1 MAEQPANYYDILE
14 VSPRA
19 SAEVLRAAY
28 KSLMQRHHPDKHGTD
43 SRMAQRASLIA
54 QAYGV
59 LSDSRQRAAYD
70 AQLARQQTPRPTLS
84 AAHAPSNTRRAAAPA
99 PRSNWYLWL
108 LATVI
113 ALCGAA
119 MWALSG
125 KKPVTR
131 PDASAAQPP
140 ASQPVAQKPE
150 TASPT
155 TTDSSSKASDSKAP
169 SPLQIALL
177 GSDLRIVLASTEP
190 LPENLEAS
198 RHILTIPALTVDIG
212 PADADKFASSL
223 TQHKETVLAKLADK
237 LVYASYP
244 ELKIDGDK
252 YLARFIQD
260 ALREITGTQGLDD
273 KATPGAASTP
283 AKTEAPRYGIAAVT
297 LPASFGLR

>member
-59 LSDSRQRAAYD
+59 LSDSAQRAAYD
-70 AQLARQQTPRPTLS
+70 AQLARQQAPRPPQP
-84 AAHAPSNTRRAAAPA
+84 AAYAPSPTRRAAAPA
-99 PRSNWYLWL
+99 PWSNWYLWL

-113 ALCGAA
+113 ALCAAA

-125 KKPVTR
+125 KKPPAR
-131 PDASAAQPP
+131 PDASAAQPA
-140 ASQPVAQKPE
+140 ASQPLAQKPDA
-150 TASPT
+150 ASQPLV
-155 TTDSSSKASDSKAP
+155 DNSKASDSKVP

-177 GSDLRIVLASTEP
+177 GSDLRVVLANTEP
-190 LPENLEAS
+190 LPENVEAS

-212 PADADKFASSL
+212 PADAEKFASAL
-223 TQHKETVLAKLADK
+223 TQHKETVLAKLADR
-237 LVYASYP
+237 LAYASYP

-252 YLARFIQD
+252 YLVRFILE
-260 ALREITGTQGLDD
+260 ALREITGTQGMDD
-273 KATPGAASTP
+273 KTTPSAASTP
-283 AKTEAPRYGIAAVT
+283 ANTDAPRYGIVAVT

>member
-59 LSDSRQRAAYD
+59 LSDSSQRAAYD
-70 AQLARQQTPRPTLS
+70 AQLARQQAPRPPLS
-84 AAHAPSNTRRAAAPA
+84 AAHAPSTTRRTAGPA

-125 KKPVTR
+125 KKPITR
-131 PDASAAQPP
+131 PDASAAQPA

-155 TTDSSSKASDSKAP
+155 TTDSSKASDSRAP

-177 GSDLRIVLASTEP
+177 GSDLRIVLASSEP
-190 LPENLEAS
+190 LPENVEAS

-212 PADADKFASSL
+212 PADADKFASAL

-283 AKTEAPRYGIAAVT
+283 ANTEAPRYGIVAVT

>member
-59 LSDSRQRAAYD
+59 LSDSTQRAAYD
-70 AQLARQQTPRPTLS
+70 AQLARQQTPRQTVP
-84 AAHAPSNTRRAAAPA
+84 AAHTPTYARRVAAPA
-99 PRSNWYLWL
+99 PKSNWYLWL

-113 ALCGAA
+113 ALCAAA
-119 MWALSG
+119 MWALSS
-125 KKPVTR
+125 KKPIAR
-131 PDASAAQPP
+131 PDASAAQPAVSQP
-140 ASQPVAQKPE
+140 LAQKPDAASQPQV
-150 TASPT
+150 
-155 TTDSSSKASDSKAP
+155 DNSKASDSKAA
-169 SPLQIALL
+169 SSLQIALL
-177 GSDLRIVLASTEP
+177 GSDLRVVLANTEP
-190 LPENLEAS
+190 LPENVEAS

-212 PADADKFASSL
+212 PADAEKFASAL
-223 TQHKETVLAKLADK
+223 TQHKETVLAKLADR
-237 LVYASYP
+237 LTYASYP

-252 YLARFIQD
+252 YLVRFILE

-273 KATPGAASTP
+273 KTTPSAANTD
-283 AKTEAPRYGIAAVT
+283 APRYGIVAVT

>member
-1 MAEQPANYYDILE
+1 MAEHPENYYDILE

-28 KSLMQRHHPDKHGTD
+28 KSLMQRHHPDKHGAD

-59 LSDSRQRAAYD
+59 LSDSTQRAAYD
-70 AQLARQQTPRPTLS
+70 AQLARQQAPRQALP
-84 AAHAPSNTRRAAAPA
+84 AAHAPTYTRRVAAPA
-99 PRSNWYLWL
+99 PKSNWYLWL

-113 ALCGAA
+113 ALCAA
-119 MWALSG
+119 AIWALSG
-125 KKPVTR
+125 KKPIAR
-131 PDASAAQPP
+131 PNAGATQPA

-155 TTDSSSKASDSKAP
+155 TTDSNKTSDSKAP

-177 GSDLRIVLASTEP
+177 GSDLRIVLASTEA
-190 LPENLEAS
+190 LPENAEAS

-212 PADADKFASSL
+212 PADADKFASAL

-244 ELKIDGDK
+244 ELKIDGDL
-252 YLARFIQD
+252 YLARYILE
-260 ALREITGTQGLDD
+260 ALRDISAAQGL
-273 KATPGAASTP
+273 AAPPPSS
-283 AKTEAPRYGIAAVT
+283 ADAARVGIMAVS

>member
-1 MAEQPANYYDILE
+1 MAEQPVNYYDILE

-28 KSLMQRHHPDKHGTD
+28 KSLMQRHHPDKHGAD
-43 SRMAQRASLIA
+43 SRIAQRAALIA

-59 LSDSRQRAAYD
+59 LSDSTQRAAYD
-70 AQLARQQTPRPTLS
+70 AQLARQQTPRPPQP
-84 AAHAPSNTRRAAAPA
+84 AAYAPSPTRRATAPA

-113 ALCGAA
+113 ALCGVA
-119 MWALSG
+119 MWMLSG
-125 KKPVTR
+125 KKPVGR
-131 PDASAAQPP
+131 PDVSAIQPA

-155 TTDSSSKASDSKAP
+155 ATDSSKANGSKSP

-177 GSDLRIVLASTEP
+177 GSDLQVVLASTEV
-190 LPENLEAS
+190 LPESVEAS

-212 PADADKFASSL
+212 PADAEKFASAL
-223 TQHKETVLAKLADK
+223 TQHKEAVLAKLADR
-237 LVYASYP
+237 LAYASYP

-252 YLARFIQD
+252 YLARYIYD

-273 KATPGAASTP
+273 KTTPSAASTP
-283 AKTEAPRYGIAAVT
+283 ANTDAPRYGIVAVT